1 MKKVKITNKSALTL
15 KNIKGFLERVV
26 KPFGTSGRIDFPKE
40 FIGKSIRDLDV
51 RAKHG
56 LDIIAVRKKDK
67 PADGGSELNVAPK
80 ADYIIKQGDIFV
92 IIGANVNLDKFKKK
106 YHIEK

>member
-40 FIGKSIRDLDV
+40 FIGKRV
-51 RAKHG
+51 
-56 LDIIAVRKKDK
+56 
-67 PADGGSELNVAPK
+67 
-80 ADYIIKQGDIFV
+80 FV
-92 IIGANVNLDKFKKK
+92 VVMEDDRI
-106 YHIEK
+106 